1 MQKEISF
8 YCDELGRKISCIYS
22 AFGGLLVVTT
32 PDGRQ
37 TIAQLD
43 LSSSPVT
50 LARKILI
57 EMEREK

>member
-8 YCDELGRKISCIYS
+8 YCDELGREVSCTYS
-22 AFGGLLVVTT
+22 ALAGLLVVTT

-37 TIAQLD
+37 KIAQLD

-50 LARKILI
+50 LARKILM
-57 EMEREK
+57 EMEREG